1 MIGLGVTSH
10 ASPVRAMSRLSP
22 SVIGCL
28 WGALL
33 AAIPFYDFFLRPN
46 YEGSSLYQSV
56 NHVVPAIAILSTA
69 TLLAA
74 VGLSFAAAA
83 VIGVDY
89 RRQASMVV
97 LSMTLTVLAALS
109 GMTANAPI
117 MPLIILTLFLAF
129 TMAVN
134 FGALDHWE
142 PVFDAFAS
150 TAAVLF
156 IIADL
161 LALASHDLTW
171 GRLGGHA
178 GPNYWGMVS
187 GSALMLC
194 LCLRPAWLRIPVIL
208 VACLVFYL
216 AQSRGSMIG
225 AVAGLTA
232 MAAVRLL
239 HIQSRY
245 SLLILVVASLAG
257 LLIIGFG
264 GNFIAHNILLVDDQY
279 RGAASNGSGRVIIWG
294 ETLKLIA
301 AHPLFGVGLRQ
312 SEQYLHAGTSAH
324 NAYLAAAAEQGLIG
338 LAAYL
343 LLMLGAAIRALLKA
357 IQAYTRQRIVIFG
370 FLVFL
375 LVIGLF
381 EQYSYQTGN
390 SFALIGMIAAAL
402 SWRVEPRPTASVL
415 EPRSARRLLK
425 QSIPS

>member
-1 MIGLGVTSH
+1 
-10 ASPVRAMSRLSP
+10 
-22 SVIGCL
+22 
-28 WGALL
+28 
-33 AAIPFYDFFLRPN
+33 
-46 YEGSSLYQSV
+46 
-56 NHVVPAIAILSTA
+56 
-69 TLLAA
+69 
-74 VGLSFAAAA
+74 
-83 VIGVDY
+83 
-89 RRQASMVV
+89 
-97 LSMTLTVLAALS
+97 
-109 GMTANAPI
+109 
-117 MPLIILTLFLAF
+117 
-129 TMAVN
+129 
-134 FGALDHWE
+134 
-142 PVFDAFAS
+142 
-150 TAAVLF
+150 
-156 IIADL
+156 
-161 LALASHDLTW
+161 
-171 GRLGGHA
+171 
-178 GPNYWGMVS
+178 
-187 GSALMLC
+187 
-194 LCLRPAWLRIPVIL
+194 
-208 VACLVFYL
+208 
-216 AQSRGSMIG
+216 
-225 AVAGLTA
+225 